1 MKNDIYINRK
11 YTIGIM
17 VAVAIAA
24 FLVRLFLLQVVDYD
38 KYLTIAGNNA
48 LLKKVTIPTRGLLY
62 DRNGELLVANR
73 ASYDVMVTMHEMRE
87 AMKEGKPFDT
97 LDFCNAVNIVP
108 SVLRKRLEEIQD
120 KKKNRGYSAYMPQV
134 LITQL
139 SEQENGVLQEKLY
152 KFPGFELRRNDLREY
167 EYSYAGHLL
176 GSMGEVSQKKLDD
189 DKYYNP
195 GDYIGTSGIELTY
208 EEFLRG
214 EKGINMLM
222 RDNKGQLKGA
232 YENGEQDKTPV
243 SGENLTLTVDI
254 LLQAYGEKLLQGKR
268 GAIVAIEPST
278 GEVLAMVSYPT
289 FDPATLTGRQRSK
302 NYHKLEIDPLKPLLN
317 RATKGR
323 YSPGSTFKPLQA
335 LVCLQES
342 GITENTLF
350 PCNGVGSSPI
360 KCTHSHG
367 SPVELLRGIE
377 QSCNPYF
384 WGAFR
389 STLEKDGY
397 GKDNKAFKDNYNQW
411 REDVRSFGYGEKFDT
426 DITRNE
432 QDAGNI
438 PKGQSDNPKESSFD
452 RTYGKTGWRAL
463 TIRSLS
469 IGQGEVACT
478 PLQMANLAATIAN
491 HGYFYT
497 PHVARMGDYA
507 KKKNTTNVDEKY
519 FLPIVEGM
527 RRVCLTGT
535 ARWYN
540 IKDVV
545 MCGKTGTVQNN
556 HGKDHSMFIGFAPM
570 DNPKIA
576 IAVVIENAGFGA
588 SWAYPIASLMMEKYM
603 NRNIS
608 INRLWL
614 EEKMLKANFIVT
626 PKTDAQQ

>member
-1 MKNDIYINRK
+1 MRNDLYINRK
-11 YTIGIM
+11 YTIGAM
-17 VAVAIAA
+17 AVVVIVA
-24 FLVRLFLLQVVDYD
+24 FLAQLFLLQVVDYD

-48 LLKKVTIPTRGLLY
+48 LIKNMIIPDRGLLY
-62 DRNGELLVANR
+62 DRNGEVLVYNR
-73 ASYDVMVTMHEMRE
+73 AAYDVMVTVNDV
-87 AMKEGKPFDT
+87 KPFDT
-97 LDFCNAVNIVP
+97 LDFCRSVNITP
-108 SVLRKRLEEIQD
+108 EFLRQKFAEVKD
-120 KKKNRGYSAYMPQV
+120 KKKNKGYSEYTPQV
-134 LITQL
+134 LIMQL
-139 SEQENGVLQEKLY
+139 SKEENGSLQEKLW
-152 KFPGFELRRNDLREY
+152 KFPGFKLRPNSVREY
-167 EYSYAGHLL
+167 SYSYAGHLL
-176 GSMGEVSQKKLDD
+176 GSTGEVSQNKLEKDNPD
-189 DKYYNP
+189 NYYMR
-195 GDYIGTSGIELTY
+195 GDYAGQSGIELAY
-208 EEFLRG
+208 EKILRG
-214 EKGINMLM
+214 KKGFTIEM
-222 RDNKGQLKGA
+222 RDNKMRIVTEKNDKDTPVKYEDGQH
-232 YENGEQDKTPV
+232 DKLPV

-278 GEVLAMVSYPT
+278 GEILAMVSNPT
-289 FDPATLTGRQRSK
+289 FDPSTLIGRQRSK
-302 NYHKLEIDPLKPLLN
+302 NYKKLEIDPLKPLLN

-335 LVCLQES
+335 LVCLQEG
-342 GITENTLF
+342 GITENSLF

-397 GKDNKAFKDNYNQW
+397 GKDNADFKNSYNQW
-411 REDVRSFGYGEKFDT
+411 REDVMSFGYGEKFDS
-426 DITRNE
+426 DIDADE
-432 QDAGNI
+432 QDRGNV
-438 PKGQSDNPKESSFD
+438 PSESFFN
-452 RTYGKTGWRAL
+452 RMFGEKGWRAL

-469 IGQGEVACT
+469 IGQGEVSCT

-491 HGYFYT
+491 RGHFYT

-507 KKKNTTNVDEKY
+507 KEKHTTNVEEKY
-519 FLPIVEGM
+519 FSPVVEGM

-540 IKDVV
+540 IKDVI

-588 SWAYPIASLMMEKYM
+588 SWAYPIGSLMMEKYL

-608 INRLWL
+608 VNRLWL
-614 EEKMLKANFIVT
+614 EEKMLKTYFVSPTVT
-626 PKTDAQQ
+626 TN